1 METYDDVLLT
11 LRETY
16 EWPLD
21 VSPAPDPVQVE
32 LDKEATPSDI
42 AMTLDNY
49 VVNSAAQF
57 APPYGYPG
65 TSYEYQRYRL
75 FCTGKEYWD
84 LNTKLALGQT
94 VEIPVPM
101 LGYNSRS
108 VTEWHDNQAH
118 NVNRKGDGKL
128 LDDEAALAARRAH
141 AANVPLEWAQANKND
156 IWELAVVEGYIPT
169 GVDGFEAAY
178 AQTSPSLD
186 SVLFLSAQQWLTNL
200 TCDDK
205 GKPSKWMDSG
215 ELNPAWKP

>member
-1 METYDDVLLT
+1 MAYDQVLEILRSTYGWT
-11 LRETY
+11 
-16 EWPLD
+16 PD
-21 VSPAPDPVQVE
+21 VSPAPDPVNVE
-32 LDKEATPSDI
+32 LAGGASDSDV

-49 VVNSAAQF
+49 VVSTAQQYE
-57 APPYGYPG
+57 APYGYPG
-65 TSYEYQRYRL
+65 TAYEYQRYRL

-94 VEIPVPM
+94 VELPVPM
-101 LGYNSRS
+101 LGYNSKS

-128 LDDEAALAARRAH
+128 LDDPAALDARRAH
-141 AANVPLEWAQANKND
+141 AANVPLEWAQAGKND

-205 GKPSKWMDSG
+205 GKPRKWMDSG